1 MNYKYGIS
9 CGILFLLFLP
19 FNANADSVNMS
30 VDLPIYTKSD
40 VIAIYGAITSETT
53 LQISITGPDGEIVA
67 DKSVLIIPS
76 DFSHNVILSDYDLQ
90 KSGVYVI
97 SVLYDGNQ
105 LENEFFYDSG
115 YNVNPM
121 DVSNEQDTISESDQ
135 LVIFS
140 ISGVIIIGMVIF
152 LARHSIIR
160 KKTEYDTISES
171 DQILIFSIGGIVIIG
186 TVIFL
191 ARHSIV
197 RKKTEYDTGE
207 WNSKKNRDYEKYH
220 SDWMSDEVNFERD
233 GKKKL
238 TDEEFRKSLLSNNLP
253 NYYEILQIQ
262 KNTSQAEIKNQYR
275 RLAKKWHPDREKS
288 SDAERKMMQI
298 NMAYEVLSDP
308 KRRKMYDQYFSE

>member
-1 MNYKYGIS
+1 MNYKYGIL

-19 FNANADSVNMS
+19 LNVNADSVNMPI
-30 VDLPIYTKSD
+30 DLPIYTKSD
-40 VIAIYGAITSETT
+40 VITIYGAITSETA

-67 DKSVLIIPS
+67 DKSVLITSS
-76 DFSHNVILSDYDLQ
+76 DFSHSVILSDYDLQ
-90 KSGVYVI
+90 KSGVHVI
-97 SVLYDGNQ
+97 SVMYDGNQ
-105 LENEFFYDSG
+105 IENEFFYDSG
-115 YNVNPM
+115 HNVNPM
-121 DVSNEQDTISESDQ
+121 DVSKE
-135 LVIFS
+135 
-140 ISGVIIIGMVIF
+140 
-152 LARHSIIR
+152 H
-160 KKTEYDTISES
+160 DTISES
-171 DQILIFSIGGIVIIG
+171 DQILIFSISGIVIIG
-186 TVIFL
+186 TVVFL

-207 WNSKKNRDYEKYH
+207 WKSKKNRDYEKYH

-275 RLAKKWHPDREKS
+275 CLAKKWHPDREKS
-288 SDAERKMMQI
+288 PDAERKMMQI
-298 NMAYEVLSDP
+298 NMAYEVLSNP

>member
-1 MNYKYGIS
+1 MNYKYGIL

-19 FNANADSVNMS
+19 LNVNADSVNMPI
-30 VDLPIYTKSD
+30 DLPIYTKSD
-40 VIAIYGAITSETT
+40 VITIYGAITSETT

-67 DKSVLIIPS
+67 DKSVLLTS
-76 DFSHNVILSDYDLQ
+76 NDFTHNVILSDYDLQ
-90 KSGVYVI
+90 KSGVHII
-97 SVLYDGNQ
+97 SVMYDGNQ
-105 LENEFFYDSG
+105 IKNEFFYDSG
-115 YNVNPM
+115 HNVNPM
-121 DVSNEQDTISESDQ
+121 DVSNE
-135 LVIFS
+135 
-140 ISGVIIIGMVIF
+140 
-152 LARHSIIR
+152 H
-160 KKTEYDTISES
+160 DTISES
-171 DQILIFSIGGIVIIG
+171 DQILIFSISGIVIIG

-191 ARHSIV
+191 ARHSFV

-207 WNSKKNRDYEKYH
+207 WKSKKNRDYEKYH

-288 SDAERKMMQI
+288 PGAERKMMQI
-298 NMAYEVLSDP
+298 NMAYEVLSSP

>member
-1 MNYKYGIS
+1 MNYKYGVS
-9 CGILFLLFLP
+9 FGILFLLFLP
-19 FNANADSVNMS
+19 FNAYADSVNMS
-30 VDLPIYTKSD
+30 IDLPIYTKSD
-40 VIAIYGAITSETT
+40 IITIYGSITSETT
-53 LQISITGPDGEIVA
+53 LQISITGPTDEIVA
-67 DKSVLIIPS
+67 NESVLIAS
-76 DFSHNVILSDYDLQ
+76 TDFSYSVILSDYDLER
-90 KSGVYVI
+90 SGIHVI
-97 SVLYDGNQ
+97 SVIYDGNQ

-121 DVSNEQDTISESDQ
+121 DVSNEHDTISESDQ
-135 LVIFS
+135 LLIFS
-140 ISGVIIIGMVIF
+140 IS
-152 LARHSIIR
+152 
-160 KKTEYDTISES
+160 
-171 DQILIFSIGGIVIIG
+171 GIVIIG

-191 ARHSIV
+191 ARHSII

-238 TDEEFRKSLLSNNLP
+238 TDEEFRKSLLANNLP

-275 RLAKKWHPDREKS
+275 HLAKKWHPDREKS
-288 SDAERKMMQI
+288 PGAERKMMQI